1 MRKRTSNKN
10 VILKTNSGILKL
22 TAEQFSR
29 WVCLFEACDVIT
41 EHANKYNLASENL
54 LKPAAIEEYIEKRYP
69 SVLVD
74 VEYEMVNGMLI

>member
-1 MRKRTSNKN
+1 MKTKISNHN
-10 VILKTNSGILKL
+10 LILKTNSGLLKL
-22 TAEQFSR
+22 TAAQFSR

-41 EHANKYNLASENL
+41 EHANKHNMQSDNL

-74 VEYEMVNGMLI
+74 VEYEMMNGILA